1 MSPRASVGGD
11 QKQPRI
17 KARPLAWRSAHWSA
31 VCAACCARSRAN
43 GFYGCWASH
52 SARFCRPMGR
62 GSVRP
67 GSNPFVRRFV
77 AHPVE
82 IVKRILVRRSWPGTP
97 RSVPA
102 APRRVDSRPSKPRP
116 ASARIDG
123 SGTPGGGIGSILAE
137 ALTRVGFSDTGLNL
151 HAPGLQG
158 AISTEYPAIP
168 FDVIVKSVN
177 PSASPVK
184 ANATVKS
191 TLGPSKQV
199 RPLR

>member
-1 MSPRASVGGD
+1 MSPRASVGGA

-67 GSNPFVRRFV
+67 GSDPFVRRFI

-82 IVKRILVRRSWPGTP
+82 IVKRILVRRSWPGTLSM
-97 RSVPA
+97 RA
-102 APRRVDSRPSKPRP
+102 AAPLPSGRGRELREQSLPRRVDSRPSKPTP
-116 ASARIDG
+116 ASPSECVLSCQSFPRCCALIPR
-123 SGTPGGGIGSILAE
+123 SGIMVAILS
-137 ALTRVGFSDTGLNL
+137 F
-151 HAPGLQG
+151 AP
-158 AISTEYPAIP
+158 
-168 FDVIVKSVN
+168 V
-177 PSASPVK
+177 
-184 ANATVKS
+184 AT
-191 TLGPSKQV
+191 
-199 RPLR
+199 